1 MEETSMEVET
11 SGDIELFDPRKEYC
25 ATSLQNWGEEEDVVV
40 NPEHEKRVSE
50 VLKIDMADQFV
61 TDQVFNSR
69 DEMIVWCQDVGRQ
82 NHMIVVIAKSEKPI
96 PGRKTRITLGCERG
110 GVFRHHTKKD
120 QALLE
125 FPGRTLAPTVRARKH
140 TGTKKC
146 GCPFTLKG
154 IWQPDDKW
162 KVKVECG
169 EHNHALESTVVGHSF
184 AGRLK
189 NDEKQLLKDMIRSGI
204 KPKEVLTT
212 LKKRSRGTNK
222 STMRTI
228 YNARAHLRMTE
239 MEGRSEMQQVMKLLE
254 EYHYVE
260 WHIKDE
266 EADEVQDVIWSHP
279 DSIQLAK
286 SFPSVLMINSM
297 YRTSRYHMPLSEII
311 GVTSTGRTFTVA
323 FLFMKAEIEE
333 RYTWALSQL
342 KTIYEPNAL
351 PSVFVTSGVNA
362 LISAIK
368 TVFPKADH
376 ILCTFQISRTIMV
389 SCKHEFHNNEY
400 SDSFLKDWENLM
412 QSETPVAFDEGFASF
427 ESKWINYPT
436 CVQYLRDNWLGL
448 KEYFVSAWTNKV
460 KHYGYTTTKTI
471 EGAQEKT
478 SRMIGSSQGTF
489 VSCWTE
495 IHSSITNEITTVKE
509 SLVDSLISVK
519 PSHNLPILKDLKNNV
534 SHLALDMLV
543 AEHSRGQSIDA
554 SGSSCECSIR
564 FTHGLPCAHEIKQFE
579 HEGRPIAL
587 SDIDPHWRKLVAVPA
602 PIMPR
607 NPDNLPE
614 FDLFKQKWEISSETV
629 RLTMLKKLK
638 EIVTPPTTVPV
649 LQSPSANDSV
659 TA

>member
-1 MEETSMEVET
+1 MEEDSMEVET
-11 SGDIELFDPRKEYC
+11 GGDIELFDPQKQDC
-25 ATSLQNWGEEEDVVV
+25 VTILQNWGEEEHMVM
-40 NPEHEKRVSE
+40 NSEHEE
-50 VLKIDMADQFV
+50 VLKIDMTDQFV
-61 TDQVFNSR
+61 TDQVFNTR
-69 DEMIVWCQDVGRQ
+69 DEMIAWCQDVGRQ
-82 NHMIVVIAKSEKPI
+82 NHMIVVIAKSEKPV
-96 PGRKTRITLGCERG
+96 PGRRTRITLGCERG
-110 GVFRHHTKKD
+110 GMFRHHTKKD
-120 QALLE
+120 QVLIDLPNRNLVQAVKT
-125 FPGRTLAPTVRARKH
+125 RTRKH

-154 IWQPDDKW
+154 VWLPDDKW
-162 KVKVECG
+162 KVKAECG
-169 EHNHALESTVVGHSF
+169 EHNHALESIPVGHSF
-184 AGRLK
+184 AGRLRD
-189 NDEKQLLKDMIRSGI
+189 DEKQLLKDMIRSGI

-212 LKKRSRGTNK
+212 LKKRSKGTNK

-266 EADEVQDVIWSHP
+266 ETDEVKDIIWSHP

-286 SFPSVLMINSM
+286 SFPSVLMINST
-297 YRTSRYHMPLSEII
+297 YRTSRYQMPLSEII
-311 GVTSTGRTFTVA
+311 GVTSTGKTFTVA

-362 LISAIK
+362 LVNAIK

-376 ILCTFQISRTIMV
+376 ILCTFQISRTVMA

-400 SDSFLKDWENLM
+400 SDSFIEDWEKLM
-412 QSETPVAFDEGFASF
+412 QSETDVAFDEEFASF

-436 CVQYLRDNWLGL
+436 CIQYIRDNWLGL
-448 KEYFVSAWTNKV
+448 KEHFVSAWTNKV
-460 KHYGYTTTKTI
+460 KHYGYTTTKTV
-471 EGAQEKT
+471 ESAHERT
-478 SRMIGSSQGTF
+478 SSMLGSSQGTF
-489 VSCWTE
+489 VSCWTA

-519 PSHNLPILKDLKNNV
+519 PSHNLPILKDLKNHV

-543 AEHSRGQSIDA
+543 AERSRGQSIDIC
-554 SGSSCECSIR
+554 GSSCECSIR
-564 FTHGLPCAHEIKQFE
+564 FTHGLPCAHEINQFE
-579 HEGRPIAL
+579 HEGQPIAL

-602 PIMPR
+602 PIMPH

-614 FDLFKQKWEISSETV
+614 FDLFKQKWEISSETE
-629 RLTMLKKLK
+629 RLTMLRRLK
-638 EIVTPPTTVPV
+638 EIVTPPTTV
-649 LQSPSANDSV
+649 LQAPLVNDSI
-659 TA
+659 TT